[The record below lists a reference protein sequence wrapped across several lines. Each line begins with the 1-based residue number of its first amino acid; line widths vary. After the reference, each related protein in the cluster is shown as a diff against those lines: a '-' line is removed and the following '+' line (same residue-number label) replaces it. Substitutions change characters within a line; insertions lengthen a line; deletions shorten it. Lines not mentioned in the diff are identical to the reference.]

1 MVRVGTKAVK
11 SHIAAVIPQ
20 EAVLTDTQGDYV
32 YVVDGKNITHQRRVK
47 LGMEIGTMREVT
59 HGLSAGEKI
68 IAQGLQS
75 VYPEIEVKPAPLH
88 RANEAKTPA
97 EQAMES
103 VNDLHV
109 LSPDSS
115 ADKQE
120 SAEGKN

>member
-1 MVRVGTKAVK
+1 MKT
-11 SHIAAVIPQ
+11 HIAAVIPQ
-20 EAVLTDTQGDYV
+20 EAILADIQGDYV
-32 YVVDGKNITHQRRVK
+32 YVVDDGNVAHQRRVK
-47 LGMEIGTMREVT
+47 LGMEIGSMREVT

-75 VYPEIEVKPAPLH
+75 VAAEEKVAPAPLH
-88 RANEAKTPA
+88 RASEVKTPA

-109 LSPDSS
+109 LSSDSS